1 MLLEKVIEMIIS
13 EDLETVTRF
22 LGYEPDMEVFNNNQL
37 LEMEIKDVAEQM
49 PEDVL
54 LQFYEEIDNK
64 TREEA
69 EQKYN
74 LQLVEDLLE
83 TMENYKCKINSHLMS
98 EIVERLDEAITDIE
112 CLKCDFE

>member
-1 MLLEKVIEMIIS
+1 MLLEKVVEMIIS

-54 LQFYEEIDNK
+54 LQFYE
-64 TREEA
+64 
-69 EQKYN
+69 
-74 LQLVEDLLE
+74 
-83 TMENYKCKINSHLMS
+83 
-98 EIVERLDEAITDIE
+98 
-112 CLKCDFE
+112 

>member
-1 MLLEKVIEMIIS
+1 MLLEKVVEMMIS

-54 LQFYEEIDNK
+54 LQFYEEIDKK

-83 TMENYKCKINSHLMS
+83 TMENYKCKINIHLMS